1 MGEKSYAVLFG
12 LDNKESK
19 GYVYDIIKSV
29 TSAIELLVKM
39 LRGKKRLEA
48 KTYEMQF
55 IKCSCDL

>member
-19 GYVYDIIKSV
+19 GYVYDIIESV

-48 KTYEMQF
+48 KTYEMQ
-55 IKCSCDL
+55 L